1 MFDKALITLK
11 FAASC
16 VLLLTTAQ
24 LAGAAGLP
32 DGIDAQGKTPVLSL
46 HAEGV
51 QIYDCKADSAGK
63 PAWQFREP
71 LATLLQDNKTVGRHF
86 AGPTWELADGTAIVG
101 KVAAQA
107 PGRTANDIAVLK
119 LDVVNHRGMARFQL
133 SIRSSVSTPMAACS
147 KARAHSRVQSMS
159 NPIRRIIFFLNEPN
173 GWHDG

>member
-119 LDVVNHRGMARFQL
+119 LDVVNHRGDGTL
-133 SIRSSVSTPMAACS
+133 STVDT
-147 KARAHSRVQSMS
+147 VQRLNTNGGVFKGTCAQPGAIHVEPYSADY
-159 NPIRRIIFFLNEPN
+159 IFLK
-173 GWHDG
+173 